1 VNPSFPRIL
10 GAALFAAATATLA
23 QQPAARLEYRSAFED
38 YRPHGE
44 TDLKDWR
51 SANDT
56 VRDVG
61 GWRTY
66 AREAA
71 DADPAAAP
79 PPDAAPAAAQP
90 ARPASGPHEGHHP

>member
-1 VNPSFPRIL
+1 VHPSFSRTL
-10 GAALFAAATATLA
+10 GAALFAAATAALA
-23 QQPAARLEYRSAFED
+23 QQPAARLEYRSAFEG

-71 DADPAAAP
+71 DADPVAP
-79 PPDAAPAAAQP
+79 SPPVPAPAAAPP
-90 ARPASGPHEGHHP
+90 ARPASSPHQGHHP